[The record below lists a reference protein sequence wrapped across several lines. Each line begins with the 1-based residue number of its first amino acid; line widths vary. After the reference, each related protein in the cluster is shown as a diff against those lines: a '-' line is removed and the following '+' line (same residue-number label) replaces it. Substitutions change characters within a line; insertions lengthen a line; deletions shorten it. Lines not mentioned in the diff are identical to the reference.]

1 MDFKIGDR
9 VRVVGTT
16 DKDLLGRSL
25 VGLEGKVCGG
35 HENRIGVCF
44 DMEIDG
50 LHSCNGQCPHGYGWF
65 FEVNHIALI
74 NSSQTTAEPQ
84 ETRELKLVTP
94 EELSKAANST
104 TVVFNTIDINGG
116 QWVRFGADEEGI
128 WFISKDKYD
137 AIYTHN
143 QVVSHISRPDFLS
156 EYQDVLVPLTQ
167 THEDLVPYSKRDIS
181 SEQLAIIP
189 TAELCGEFR
198 NMLYCTGDWVPL
210 NSQFNKQ
217 FVGVQGNQVDTYDRT
232 PNKVNLV
239 IKFRKINTETE
250 VA

>member
-9 VRVVGTT
+9 VRVVSDGYGCCAVGAKGTICEI
-16 DKDLLGRSL
+16 RNSS
-25 VGLEGKVCGG
+25 VGVRLDTRFSNLHDCSG
-35 HENRIGVCF
+35 HCE
-44 DMEIDG
+44 
-50 LHSCNGQCPHGYGWF
+50 HGYGWYF
-65 FEVNHIALI
+65 LNDEVELI
-74 NSSQTTAEPQ
+74 SPQQLQETTEPQ
-84 ETRELKLVTP
+84 ELKLVTP
-94 EELSKAANST
+94 EELSKVANST
-104 TVVFNTIDINGG
+104 MVFNTIDINGG
-116 QWVRFGADEEGI
+116 QWVQFGTDEEGI

-167 THEDLVPYSKRDIS
+167 THEELVPYNKRDIS

-189 TAELCGEFR
+189 TAELCGEFS

-210 NSQFNKQ
+210 NSKFNKQ
-217 FVGVQGNQVDTYDRT
+217 FVGVQGSQVDTYDRT